1 MQLIMD
7 ALSLGSLYALVALGI
22 GLLFGVVRVVNFAY
36 GDIITVGAFSLILPS
51 SQATASLFAGGL
63 PWPLAVIVV
72 LVAVVLVAMIAEVL
86 VFHPLRTADGATVM
100 IATFA
105 LGYLIQ
111 NLILSTYGGLP
122 KIVNFWPELTRSA
135 NFFGA
140 AVPLLQILTIGLTA
154 VLLLALVC
162 FLRLT
167 RLGLEIR
174 AASEN
179 FSMARCLGI
188 RASRVT
194 AIAITISA
202 CLAGIVALLLT
213 VQTGVI
219 GYRMGVPLMIFGFI
233 ATVLGGMGSLLGS
246 VIGGM
251 LLGVITVLAQVLL
264 PEELRG
270 FRDAVVFLIIF
281 AFLVVR
287 PSGLIAS
294 AQKGDRI

>member
-1 MQLIMD
+1 MQLVID

-22 GLLFGVVRVVNFAY
+22 GLLFGVVKVVNFAY

-51 SQATASLFAGGL
+51 SQATAMLFAGAL
-63 PWPLAVIVV
+63 PWPLVVVVV
-72 LVAVVLVAMIAEVL
+72 LVAVFLLAMIAEVL

-111 NLILSTYGGLP
+111 NFILSTYGGLP
-122 KIVNFWPELTRSA
+122 KIVNFWPELTRSLT
-135 NFFGA
+135 FLGA
-140 AVPLLQILTIGLTA
+140 TVPLLQVLTIALTA
-154 VLLLALVC
+154 VLLVALMC
-162 FLRLT
+162 FLRLS

-179 FSMARCLGI
+179 FEMARCLGI
-188 RASRVT
+188 PANRVT
-194 AIAITISA
+194 AIAIMISA
-202 CLAGIVALLLT
+202 CLAGIVSLLLT

-246 VIGGM
+246 VIGG
-251 LLGVITVLAQVLL
+251 LLVGVITVLAQVLL

-270 FRDAVVFLIIF
+270 FRDAVVFFIIF
-281 AFLVVR
+281 AFLVAR
-287 PSGLIAS
+287 PSGLITS
-294 AQKGDRI
+294 AQRGERI